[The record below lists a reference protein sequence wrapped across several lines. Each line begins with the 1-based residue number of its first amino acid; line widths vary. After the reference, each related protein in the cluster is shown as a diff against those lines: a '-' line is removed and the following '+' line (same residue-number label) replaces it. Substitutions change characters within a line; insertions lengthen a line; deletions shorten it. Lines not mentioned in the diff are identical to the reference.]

1 MSTFLQP
8 VPKRLFEPLQ
18 LGRYTLSNRIVMA
31 PMTRCRATEVNI
43 PSTLAPEY
51 YAQRASAG
59 LIVTEATQPS
69 AGAQGYWRTPGIHN
83 GRQSEVWTQIAER
96 VHAAGG
102 RIFMQMWHTGRN
114 FHADNSSPG
123 VQAVAPSAIA
133 ANIKLMTPNGMQ
145 ATPVPIAL
153 DPQGIAAITADFV
166 TAARR
171 AVDCGIDGVEIHAA
185 NGYLFDQFLNRSSNH
200 RTDAWGGTIENRARM
215 LMDTT
220 SAVCSQIGSDRVA
233 VRISPL
239 GIFNDVNDPE
249 PELTYCY
256 VARKLSALNLAY
268 LHVIRPNVSGSLTRE
283 TTDII
288 DPLPEIRALYRGT
301 LIVAGDLDV
310 NTADQL
316 VDAGMADG
324 VGFGRWFISNPDLP
338 SRLRHGW
345 PLEAPDRT
353 NFYSGEATGYV
364 DYRAYAQQSRQLG
377 A

>member
-1 MSTFLQP
+1 MPAILQP
-8 VPKRLFEPLQ
+8 IPTRLFEPLQ

-83 GRQSEVWTQIAER
+83 DRQSEVWTQIAER

-102 RIFMQMWHTGRN
+102 RIFMQMWHTGRI
-114 FHADNSSPG
+114 FHPDNSSPG
-123 VQAVAPSAIA
+123 VRPVAPSAIA
-133 ANIKLMTPNGMQ
+133 ANIKLITPNGVQ

-153 DPQGIAAITADFV
+153 DQQGIAAITTDFV
-166 TAARR
+166 AAARR

-200 RTDAWGGTIENRARM
+200 RTDAWGGTMENRARM

-220 SAVCSQIGSDRVA
+220 SAVCRQIGSDRVA

-239 GIFNDVNDPE
+239 GIFNDVSDPE
-249 PELTYCY
+249 PELTYRY
-256 VARKLSALNLAY
+256 VARELSALNLAY

-283 TTDII
+283 TTDTI

-301 LIVAGDLDV
+301 LIIAGDLDV

-338 SRLRHGW
+338 ARLRQGW
-345 PLEAPDRT
+345 ALEVPDRT
-353 NFYSGEATGYV
+353 TFYSGEAIGYV
-364 DYRAYAQQSRQLG
+364 DYPPYTPQNKQSE

>member
-1 MSTFLQP
+1 MPTILQP
-8 VPKRLFEPLQ
+8 IPTRLFEPLQ

-43 PSTLAPEY
+43 PSTLASEY

-69 AGAQGYWRTPGIHN
+69 VGAQGYWRTPGIHN
-83 GRQSEVWTQIAER
+83 DRQSEVWARIAER

-102 RIFMQMWHTGRN
+102 RIFMQMWHNGRI
-114 FHADNSSPG
+114 FHPDNSSPG
-123 VQAVAPSAIA
+123 VQPVAPSAIA
-133 ANIKLMTPNGMQ
+133 ANIKLVTPNGMQ
-145 ATPVPIAL
+145 ATTVPIAL
-153 DPQGIAAITADFV
+153 DQQGIAAITEDFV
-166 TAARR
+166 AAARR

-249 PELTYCY
+249 PELTYRY
-256 VARKLSALNLAY
+256 VARELSALDLAY

-288 DPLPEIRALYRGT
+288 DPLPEIRALYQGT

-316 VDAGMADG
+316 VDGGIADG

-338 SRLRHGW
+338 ARLRHGW
-345 PLEAPDRT
+345 PLEVPDRT

-364 DYRAYAQQSRQLG
+364 DYPAYVQQSRQSE